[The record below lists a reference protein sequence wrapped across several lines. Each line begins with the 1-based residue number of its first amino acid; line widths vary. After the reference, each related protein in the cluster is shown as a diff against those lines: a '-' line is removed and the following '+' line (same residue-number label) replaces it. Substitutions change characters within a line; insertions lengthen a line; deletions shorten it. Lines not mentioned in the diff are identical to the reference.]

1 MSSGSFVRSE
11 LRAAIY
17 ERDGHRCVYC
27 GVDVVPGRGPDSRTI
42 DHLEGDR
49 RDNRPDKLVTACRS
63 CNSSK
68 GERSLAAFVPD
79 GIERDRIRRQARR
92 GIARIRQRIRFDR
105 AVSAEA
111 SARIA
116 AAIAAGELVPADGWH
131 EDVF

>member
-1 MSSGSFVRSE
+1 VSSGSFVRTD

-27 GVDVVPGRGPDSRTI
+27 GVAVVPGRGPDSRTI

-49 RDNRPDKLVTACRS
+49 TDNRPEKLVTACRS

-68 GERSLAAFVPD
+68 GDRPLARYVRDAR
-79 GIERDRIRRQARR
+79 ERDRIRRQARR
-92 GIARIRQRIRFDR
+92 GITRIRERLRFER
-105 AVSAEA
+105 AVSREA
-111 SARIA
+111 SRRIA
-116 AAIAAGELVPADGWH
+116 EAIAAGELVPADGWH